1 MAWTAII
8 FAAVLPLWVAGVAIY
23 NIYFHP
29 LAKVPGPKLAAITSL
44 YKTKFYLQI
53 DKLHQEYGPVVRICP
68 NEVHLSDPENYDA
81 IYHAGTKFSKDPVF
95 YGAFGYGTAAFPTPS
110 NEVHRVRR
118 AALNPL
124 FSRKRVLELE
134 DVVHSKVEKVSHRIS
149 QSIKSKTPV
158 DLHHACRAISVDTI
172 TDYGFGHCYDLL
184 DEEDF
189 GISFFDAM
197 RELGPAVWFFQQ
209 WPFLQKLAL
218 SIPYWLAKRMSG
230 NLEAFMRLQMIVAIK
245 EAKDRGE
252 KPKTTTIFSH
262 LMDPKAA
269 EGHVVPS
276 VDDLTDEAFIIL
288 SAAQDT
294 TGNAMTV
301 ALYETISNP
310 EIYAKVVEEL
320 KQAFPNPNDKL
331 DFLTIEKLP
340 YLTAVIKES
349 LRVTPEGGATFNG
362 ISIPAGTVVGM
373 SAYMMHRDPTI
384 FPSPDKF
391 DPSRWLDPAAARHL
405 EKYLVPFSK
414 GPRQCVGMP

>member
-1 MAWTAII
+1 M
-8 FAAVLPLWVAGVAIY
+8 
-23 NIYFHP
+23 
-29 LAKVPGPKLAAITSL
+29 
-44 YKTKFYLQI
+44 
-53 DKLHQEYGPVVRICP
+53 VRICP

-230 NLEAFMRLQMIVAIK
+230 NLEAFMRLQMVRAADPLSSGVTDRHRT
-245 EAKDRGE
+245 AKSRLWLLRRLKIEE
-252 KPKTTTIFSH
+252 KNQKPLLYSVTSWTPKR
-262 LMDPKAA
+262 
-269 EGHVVPS
+269 
-276 VDDLTDEAFIIL
+276 
-288 SAAQDT
+288 
-294 TGNAMTV
+294 
-301 ALYETISNP
+301 
-310 EIYAKVVEEL
+310 L
-320 KQAFPNPNDKL
+320 KD
-331 DFLTIEKLP
+331 
-340 YLTAVIKES
+340 
-349 LRVTPEGGATFNG
+349 
-362 ISIPAGTVVGM
+362 M
-373 SAYMMHRDPTI
+373 
-384 FPSPDKF
+384 
-391 DPSRWLDPAAARHL
+391 
-405 EKYLVPFSK
+405 
-414 GPRQCVGMP
+414 